1 MVAIIIIVVVV
12 LLILMGTSSSS
23 GNTPSGDNTQ
33 PQQGKDR
40 SAGTTEDTALPLGKV
55 LPFICS
61 YKQLDDDIKYNFE
74 KNPYDSRSINYR
86 TLNTGVL
93 EYPVFLYTTK
103 GNDGEYSCDYTL
115 FSPIGGRFMIFFN
128 IYDLIEDLLFLQQIR
143 VKKNGVYE
151 YRQTSEAKQKVPTFF
166 KLMNNAA
173 KVDKELVY
181 GLPFLSFLDAEQKYP
196 LLAVWFHESSLEK
209 EGDMDKMHIAL
220 WKILQQLIEEMQNSG
235 ILTETK
241 NKLVKNIMKIGFM
254 LNRIS

>member
-86 TLNTGVL
+86 ILNTGVL
-93 EYPVFLYTTK
+93 EYPVFFPEF
-103 GNDGEYSCDYTL
+103 G
-115 FSPIGGRFMIFFN
+115 I
-128 IYDLIEDLLFLQQIR
+128 
-143 VKKNGVYE
+143 E
-151 YRQTSEAKQKVPTFF
+151 YRYGAIAK
-166 KLMNNAA
+166 
-173 KVDKELVY
+173 
-181 GLPFLSFLDAEQKYP
+181 
-196 LLAVWFHESSLEK
+196 W
-209 EGDMDKMHIAL
+209 
-220 WKILQQLIEEMQNSG
+220 
-235 ILTETK
+235 
-241 NKLVKNIMKIGFM
+241 
-254 LNRIS
+254 